1 MPKTLLLLRH
11 AKSSWKDER
20 LSDHDRPL
28 NRRGKLA
35 APRMGRLIRDQ
46 GIVPERILSSTAARA
61 RATAEAVAEAC
72 GFEGEI
78 ELLRELYLAAPI
90 AYIDA
95 ARQVDGDPARV
106 LLVGHNPAVNTLVRE
121 LTSSDEVMPTAALA
135 RIELPVLRWSELDL
149 EVEAELLGLWRPREL
164 D

>member
-11 AKSSWKDER
+11 AKSSWKDES

-28 NRRGKLA
+28 NKRGKLA
-35 APRMGRLIRDQ
+35 APRMGRLIRDE
-46 GIVPERILSSTAARA
+46 GMVPDRILSSTAARA

-72 GFEGEI
+72 GFTGEI
-78 ELLRELYLAAPI
+78 ELLRQLYLAAPV

-95 ARQVDGDPARV
+95 ARQVQGDPGRV
-106 LLVGHNPAVNTLVRE
+106 LIVGHNPAVNTLVRE

-135 RIELPVLRWSELDL
+135 RIELPISRWLELDI
-149 EVEAELLGLWRPREL
+149 EVEGELVGLWRPREL